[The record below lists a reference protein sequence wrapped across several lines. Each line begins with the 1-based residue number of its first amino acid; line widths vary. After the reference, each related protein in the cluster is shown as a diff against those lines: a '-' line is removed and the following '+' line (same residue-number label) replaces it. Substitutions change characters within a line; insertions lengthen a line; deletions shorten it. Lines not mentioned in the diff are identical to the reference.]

1 MTRVRTDPLI
11 AALTHPTR
19 QDAYQALSQRDEMS
33 TVQLQTALD
42 VDRYNLYHHL
52 KRLVKVGLIEN
63 HRDVG
68 RARWWRV
75 VKHVPLPSMGQAV
88 APTTSATMA
97 SSPLEELSKLTHVH
111 SIDLLDSRGQVGA
124 KQLVQKLAQEYNIE
138 LDLPWNFLPGKIILV
153 GTKKDDND

>member
-1 MTRVRTDPLI
+1 MSRVRTDPLV

-19 QDAYQALSQRDEMS
+19 QGAYQALSQRDEMS
-33 TVQLQTALD
+33 TVQLQEALN

-75 VKHVPLPSMGQAV
+75 VKHVSLPTMGGG
-88 APTTSATMA
+88 TTTQSTTT
-97 SSPLEELSKLTHVH
+97 PFDELSKLNHVH

-124 KQLVQKLAQEYNIE
+124 KQLVQKLAQEYNIPLE
-138 LDLPWNFLPGKIILV
+138 PWNSSRKNHPQHQRYTNEQIHRFA
-153 GTKKDDND
+153 

>member
-1 MTRVRTDPLI
+1 MSRVRTDPLV

-19 QDAYQALSQRDEMS
+19 QGAYQALSQRDEMS
-33 TVQLQTALD
+33 TVQLQEALN

-75 VKHVPLPSMGQAV
+75 VKHVSLPTMGGGTTTQS
-88 APTTSATMA
+88 TTS
-97 SSPLEELSKLTHVH
+97 PFDELSKLNHVH

-124 KQLVQKLAQEYNIE
+124 KQLVQKLAQEYNIP

-153 GTKKDDND
+153 GIKKDGDE

>member
-1 MTRVRTDPLI
+1 MSRVRTDPLV

-19 QDAYQALSQRDEMS
+19 QGAYQALSQRDEMS
-33 TVQLQTALD
+33 TVQLQQALN

-75 VKHVPLPSMGQAV
+75 IKHVPLPTMGGGS
-88 APTTSATMA
+88 TTQST
-97 SSPLEELSKLTHVH
+97 SSPFDELSKLNHVH
-111 SIDLLDSRGQVGA
+111 SIDLVDSRGQVGA
-124 KQLVQKLAQEYNIE
+124 KQLVQKLAQEYNIP

-153 GTKKDDND
+153 GIKKDGDE

>member
-1 MTRVRTDPLI
+1 MSRVRTDPLV

-19 QDAYQALSQRDEMS
+19 QGAYQALSQRDEMS
-33 TVQLQTALD
+33 TVQLQEALN

-75 VKHVPLPSMGQAV
+75 VKHVPLPTMGEGNATR
-88 APTTSATMA
+88 ATTS
-97 SSPLEELSKLTHVH
+97 PFDELSKLNHVH

-124 KQLVQKLAQEYNIE
+124 KQLVQKLAQEYNIP

-153 GTKKDDND
+153 GIKKDGDE

>member
-1 MTRVRTDPLI
+1 MSRVRTDPLV

-19 QDAYQALSQRDEMS
+19 QTAYQTLSQRDEMS
-33 TVQLQTALD
+33 TVQLQEALG

-75 VKHVPLPSMGQAV
+75 VKHVPLPSMGNTPV
-88 APTTSATMA
+88 TTSG
-97 SSPLEELSKLTHVH
+97 SPFDELSKLTHVH
-111 SIDLLDSRGQVGA
+111 SIDLIDSRGQVGA
-124 KQLVQKLAQEYNIE
+124 KQLVQKLAQEYNIS

-153 GTKKDDND
+153 GTKKNDE

>member
-1 MTRVRTDPLI
+1 MSRVRTDPLV

-19 QDAYQALSQRDEMS
+19 QGAYQALSQRDEMS
-33 TVQLQTALD
+33 TVQLQQALN

-75 VKHVPLPSMGQAV
+75 VKHVPLPTMGEGNATQA
-88 APTTSATMA
+88 TTS
-97 SSPLEELSKLTHVH
+97 PIDELSKLNHVH

-124 KQLVQKLAQEYNIE
+124 KQLVQKLAQEYNIPLE
-138 LDLPWNFLPGKIILV
+138 LPWNFLPGKIILV
-153 GTKKDDND
+153 GIKKDSDE

>member
-1 MTRVRTDPLI
+1 MV

-19 QDAYQALSQRDEMS
+19 QAAYQALSQSEEMS
-33 TVQLQTALD
+33 TIQLQTVLD

-68 RARWWRV
+68 RARWWRM
-75 VKHVPLPSMGQAV
+75 VKEVPLPSMGA
-88 APTTSATMA
+88 TTEEAS
-97 SSPLEELSKLTHVH
+97 SSPLDALSKLTHVH
-111 SIDLLDSRGQVGA
+111 SIDLVDSRGQVGA
-124 KQLVQKLAQEYNIE
+124 KQLVQKLAQEYNIP

-153 GTKKDDND
+153 GSKKDTDE

>member
-1 MTRVRTDPLI
+1 MSRVRTDPLV

-19 QDAYQALSQRDEMS
+19 QGAYQALSQRDEMS
-33 TVQLQTALD
+33 TVQLQEALN

-75 VKHVPLPSMGQAV
+75 VKHVSLPTMGGG
-88 APTTSATMA
+88 TTTQSTTT
-97 SSPLEELSKLTHVH
+97 PFDELSKLNHVH

-124 KQLVQKLAQEYNIE
+124 KQLVQKLAQEYNIP
-138 LDLPWNFLPGKIILV
+138 LDLPWNFLPGKIIIV
-153 GTKKDDND
+153 GIKKDGDE

>member
-1 MTRVRTDPLI
+1 MSRVRTDPLV

-19 QDAYQALSQRDEMS
+19 QGAYQALSQRDEMS
-33 TVQLQTALD
+33 TVQLQEALN
-42 VDRYNLYHHL
+42 VDRYNLYQYL

-75 VKHVPLPSMGQAV
+75 VKHVSLPTMGGGTTTQS
-88 APTTSATMA
+88 PT
-97 SSPLEELSKLTHVH
+97 SPFDELSKLNHVH

-124 KQLVQKLAQEYNIE
+124 KQLVQKLAQEYNIPLE
-138 LDLPWNFLPGKIILV
+138 LPWNFLPGKIILV
-153 GTKKDDND
+153 GIKKDGDE

>member
-19 QDAYQALSQRDEMS
+19 RQAYEVLLQVEEMS
-33 TVQLQTALD
+33 TVQLQD
-42 VDRYNLYHHL
+42 QVSVDRYNLYHHL

-75 VKHVPLPSMGQAV
+75 SKRVELPGMISEQSNQVIATG
-88 APTTSATMA
+88 SALDDIA
-97 SSPLEELSKLTHVH
+97 ALTQVH
-111 SIDLLDSRGQVGA
+111 SIDLVNSRGQVGA
-124 KQLVQKLAQEYNIE
+124 KQFVQQLAQEYNIPV
-138 LDLPWNFLPGKIILV
+138 DLP
-153 GTKKDDND
+153 

>member
-1 MTRVRTDPLI
+1 MSRVRTDPLV

-19 QDAYQALSQRDEMS
+19 QGAYQALSQRDEMS
-33 TVQLQTALD
+33 TVQLQQALN

-75 VKHVPLPSMGQAV
+75 VKHVPLPTMGGGNVTQA
-88 APTTSATMA
+88 TTS
-97 SSPLEELSKLTHVH
+97 PFDELSKLNHVH

-124 KQLVQKLAQEYNIE
+124 KQLVQKLAQEYNIP

-153 GTKKDDND
+153 GIKKDGDE

>member
-1 MTRVRTDPLI
+1 MSRVRTDPLV

-19 QDAYQALSQRDEMS
+19 QGAYQALSQRDEMS
-33 TVQLQTALD
+33 TVQLQEALN

-75 VKHVPLPSMGQAV
+75 VKHVSLPTMGGGTTTQS
-88 APTTSATMA
+88 TTS
-97 SSPLEELSKLTHVH
+97 PFDELSKLNHVH

-124 KQLVQKLAQEYNIE
+124 KQLVQKLAQEYNIPLE
-138 LDLPWNFLPGKIILV
+138 LPWNFLPGKIILV
-153 GTKKDDND
+153 GIKKDGDE

>member
-1 MTRVRTDPLI
+1 MSRVRTDPLV

-19 QDAYQALSQRDEMS
+19 QGAYQALSQRDEMS
-33 TVQLQTALD
+33 TVQLQQALN

-75 VKHVPLPSMGQAV
+75 IKHVPLPTMGGGS
-88 APTTSATMA
+88 TTQST
-97 SSPLEELSKLTHVH
+97 SSPFDELSKLNHVH
-111 SIDLLDSRGQVGA
+111 SIDLVDSRGQVGA
-124 KQLVQKLAQEYNIE
+124 KQLVQKLAQEYNIP

-153 GTKKDDND
+153 GIIKDDAE

>member
-1 MTRVRTDPLI
+1 MSRVRTDPLV

-19 QDAYQALSQRDEMS
+19 QCAYQALSQRDEMS
-33 TVQLQTALD
+33 TVQLQEALN

-75 VKHVPLPSMGQAV
+75 VKHVSLPTMGGG
-88 APTTSATMA
+88 TTTQSTTT
-97 SSPLEELSKLTHVH
+97 PFDELSKLNHVH

-124 KQLVQKLAQEYNIE
+124 KQLVQKLAQEYNIP

-153 GTKKDDND
+153 GIKKDGDE

>member
-1 MTRVRTDPLI
+1 MSRVRTDPLV

-19 QDAYQALSQRDEMS
+19 QGAYQALSQRDEMS
-33 TVQLQTALD
+33 TVQLQQALN

-75 VKHVPLPSMGQAV
+75 VKHVPLPTMGGGNATQA
-88 APTTSATMA
+88 TTS
-97 SSPLEELSKLTHVH
+97 PFDQLSKLNHVH

-124 KQLVQKLAQEYNIE
+124 KQLVQKLAQEYNIP
-138 LDLPWNFLPGKIILV
+138 LDLPWNVLPGKIILV
-153 GTKKDDND
+153 GIKKDGDE

>member
-1 MTRVRTDPLI
+1 MSRVRTDPLV

-19 QDAYQALSQRDEMS
+19 QGAYQALSQRDEMS
-33 TVQLQTALD
+33 TVQLQEALN

-75 VKHVPLPSMGQAV
+75 VKHVSLPTMGGGTATQS
-88 APTTSATMA
+88 TTS
-97 SSPLEELSKLTHVH
+97 PFDELSKLNHVH

-124 KQLVQKLAQEYNIE
+124 KQLVQKLAQEYNIP

-153 GTKKDDND
+153 GIKKDGDE

>member
-1 MTRVRTDPLI
+1 MSRVRTDPLV

-19 QDAYQALSQRDEMS
+19 QAAYQALSQSEEMS
-33 TVQLQTALD
+33 TVQLQAVLD

-68 RARWWRV
+68 RARWWRM
-75 VKHVPLPSMGQAV
+75 VKEVPLPSMGG
-88 APTTSATMA
+88 TTGEA
-97 SSPLEELSKLTHVH
+97 SPSPLDALSKLTHVH
-111 SIDLLDSRGQVGA
+111 SIDLVDSRGQVGA
-124 KQLVQKLAQEYNIE
+124 KQLVQKLAQEYNIP

-153 GTKKDDND
+153 GTKKDNDE

>member
-1 MTRVRTDPLI
+1 MSRVRTDPLV

-19 QDAYQALSQRDEMS
+19 QGAYQTLSQRDEMS
-33 TVQLQTALD
+33 TVQLQEALE

-75 VKHVPLPSMGQAV
+75 IK
-88 APTTSATMA
+88 
-97 SSPLEELSKLTHVH
+97 
-111 SIDLLDSRGQVGA
+111 QV
-124 KQLVQKLAQEYNIE
+124 VQKLAQEYKIP
-138 LDLPWNFLPGKIILV
+138 LDLPWNFLPGKLILV
-153 GTKKDDND
+153 GTKRDSDE

>member
-1 MTRVRTDPLI
+1 MSRVRTDPLV

-19 QDAYQALSQRDEMS
+19 QGAYQALSQRDEMS
-33 TVQLQTALD
+33 TVQLQEALN

-75 VKHVPLPSMGQAV
+75 VKHVSLPTMGGGTTTQS
-88 APTTSATMA
+88 PT
-97 SSPLEELSKLTHVH
+97 SPFDELSKLNHVH

-124 KQLVQKLAQEYNIE
+124 KQLVQKLAQEYNIPLE
-138 LDLPWNFLPGKIILV
+138 LPWNFLPGKIILV
-153 GTKKDDND
+153 GIKKDGDE

>member
-1 MTRVRTDPLI
+1 MSRVRTDPLV

-19 QDAYQALSQRDEMS
+19 QGAYQALSQRDEMS
-33 TVQLQTALD
+33 TVQLQEALN

-75 VKHVPLPSMGQAV
+75 VKHVSLPTMGGG
-88 APTTSATMA
+88 TTTQSTKT
-97 SSPLEELSKLTHVH
+97 PFDELSKLNHVH

-124 KQLVQKLAQEYNIE
+124 KQLVQKLAQEYNIP

-153 GTKKDDND
+153 GIKKDGDE

>member
-1 MTRVRTDPLI
+1 MSRVRTDPLV

-19 QDAYQALSQRDEMS
+19 QGAYQALSQRDEMS
-33 TVQLQTALD
+33 TVQLQQALN

-75 VKHVPLPSMGQAV
+75 VKHVSLPTMGGGNATQA
-88 APTTSATMA
+88 TTS
-97 SSPLEELSKLTHVH
+97 PFDELSKLNHVH
-111 SIDLLDSRGQVGA
+111 SIALLDSRGQVGA
-124 KQLVQKLAQEYNIE
+124 KQLVQKLAQEYNIP

-153 GTKKDDND
+153 GIKKDGDE

>member
-1 MTRVRTDPLI
+1 
-11 AALTHPTR
+11 
-19 QDAYQALSQRDEMS
+19 
-33 TVQLQTALD
+33 
-42 VDRYNLYHHL
+42 
-52 KRLVKVGLIEN
+52 LIEN

>member
-1 MTRVRTDPLI
+1 MV

-19 QDAYQALSQRDEMS
+19 QGAYRALSQSEEMS
-33 TVQLQTALD
+33 TVQLQAALN

-68 RARWWRV
+68 RARWWRM
-75 VKHVPLPSMGQAV
+75 VKEVPLPSMGT
-88 APTTSATMA
+88 TTSEGT

-111 SIDLLDSRGQVGA
+111 SIDLNDSRGQVGA
-124 KQLVQKLAQEYNIE
+124 KQLVQKLAQEYNIP

-153 GTKKDDND
+153 GTKKDDKE

>member
-1 MTRVRTDPLI
+1 MSRVRTDPLV

-19 QDAYQALSQRDEMS
+19 QGAYQALSQRDEMS
-33 TVQLQTALD
+33 TVQLQEALN

-75 VKHVPLPSMGQAV
+75 VKHVSLPTMGGG
-88 APTTSATMA
+88 TTTQSTTT
-97 SSPLEELSKLTHVH
+97 PFDELSKLNHVH

-124 KQLVQKLAQEYNIE
+124 KQLVQKLAQEYNIP

-153 GTKKDDND
+153 GIKKDGDE

>member
-1 MTRVRTDPLI
+1 MV

-19 QDAYQALSQRDEMS
+19 QGAYQALSRREEMS
-33 TVQLQTALD
+33 TVQLQSALD

-75 VKHVPLPSMGQAV
+75 IKNVPLPSMGGQPSA
-88 APTTSATMA
+88 APST
-97 SSPLEELSKLTHVH
+97 SSPFEELSKLTHVH
-111 SIDLLDSRGQVGA
+111 FIDLVDSRGQVGA

-138 LDLPWNFLPGKIILV
+138 LELPWNFLPGKIILV
-153 GTKKDDND
+153 GTKKDDED

>member
-1 MTRVRTDPLI
+1 MSRVRTDPLV

-19 QDAYQALSQRDEMS
+19 QGAYQALSQRDEMS
-33 TVQLQTALD
+33 TVQLQQALN

-75 VKHVPLPSMGQAV
+75 VKHVPLPTMGGGNATQA
-88 APTTSATMA
+88 TTS
-97 SSPLEELSKLTHVH
+97 PFDQLSKLNHVH

-124 KQLVQKLAQEYNIE
+124 KQLVQKLAQEYNIP

-153 GTKKDDND
+153 GIKKDADE

>member
-1 MTRVRTDPLI
+1 MSRVRTDPLV

-19 QDAYQALSQRDEMS
+19 QGAYQALSQRDEMS
-33 TVQLQTALD
+33 TVQLQQALN

-75 VKHVPLPSMGQAV
+75 VKHVPLPTMGGGNATQA
-88 APTTSATMA
+88 TN
-97 SSPLEELSKLTHVH
+97 SPFDQLSKLNHVH

-124 KQLVQKLAQEYNIE
+124 KQLVQKLAQEYNIP

-153 GTKKDDND
+153 GIKKDGDE

>member
-1 MTRVRTDPLI
+1 MSRVRTDPLV

-19 QDAYQALSQRDEMS
+19 QGAYQALSQRDEMS
-33 TVQLQTALD
+33 TVQLQEALN

-75 VKHVPLPSMGQAV
+75 VKHVSLPTMGGG
-88 APTTSATMA
+88 TTTQSTTT
-97 SSPLEELSKLTHVH
+97 PFDELSKLNHVH

-124 KQLVQKLAQEYNIE
+124 KQLVQKLAQEYNIPLE
-138 LDLPWNFLPGKIILV
+138 LPWNFLPGKIILV
-153 GTKKDDND
+153 GIKKDGDE

>member
-1 MTRVRTDPLI
+1 MSRVRTDPLV

-19 QDAYQALSQRDEMS
+19 QGAYQALSQRDEMS
-33 TVQLQTALD
+33 TVQLQQALN

-63 HRDVG
+63 QRDVG

-75 VKHVPLPSMGQAV
+75 IKHVPLPTMGGGS
-88 APTTSATMA
+88 TTQST
-97 SSPLEELSKLTHVH
+97 SSPIDELSKLNHVH
-111 SIDLLDSRGQVGA
+111 SIDLVDSRGQVGA
-124 KQLVQKLAQEYNIE
+124 KQLVQKLAQEYNIP

-153 GTKKDDND
+153 GIKKDDAE

>member
-1 MTRVRTDPLI
+1 MV

-19 QDAYQALSQRDEMS
+19 QGAYQALSQTAEMS
-33 TVQLQTALD
+33 TVQLQTALN

-68 RARWWRV
+68 RARWWRM
-75 VKHVPLPSMGQAV
+75 VKEVPLPSMH
-88 APTTSATMA
+88 APNAAEATTS
-97 SSPLEELSKLTHVH
+97 PLDELSKLTHVH
-111 SIDLLDSRGQVGA
+111 ALDLKDSRGQVGA
-124 KQLVQKLAQEYNIE
+124 KQLVQKLAQEYNIP

-153 GTKKDDND
+153 GTKKDDDE

>member
-1 MTRVRTDPLI
+1 MSRVRTDPLV

-19 QDAYQALSQRDEMS
+19 QGAYQALSQRDEMS
-33 TVQLQTALD
+33 TVQLQQALN

-75 VKHVPLPSMGQAV
+75 VKHVPLPTMGGGDATQA
-88 APTTSATMA
+88 TTS
-97 SSPLEELSKLTHVH
+97 PFDELSKLNHVH

-124 KQLVQKLAQEYNIE
+124 KQLVQKLAQEYNIPLE
-138 LDLPWNFLPGKIILV
+138 LPWNFLPGKIILV
-153 GTKKDDND
+153 GIKKDSDE

>member
-1 MTRVRTDPLI
+1 MSRVRTDPLV

-19 QDAYQALSQRDEMS
+19 QGAYQALSQRDEMS
-33 TVQLQTALD
+33 TVQLQQALN

-75 VKHVPLPSMGQAV
+75 VKHVPLPTMGEGNATQA
-88 APTTSATMA
+88 TTS
-97 SSPLEELSKLTHVH
+97 PFDQLSKLNHVH

-124 KQLVQKLAQEYNIE
+124 KQLVQKLAQEYNIP

-153 GTKKDDND
+153 GIKKDGDE

>member
-1 MTRVRTDPLI
+1 MSRVRTDPLV

-19 QDAYQALSQRDEMS
+19 QGAYQALSQRDEMS
-33 TVQLQTALD
+33 TVQLQQALN

-75 VKHVPLPSMGQAV
+75 IKHVPLPTMGGGS
-88 APTTSATMA
+88 TTQST
-97 SSPLEELSKLTHVH
+97 SSPFDELSKLNHVH
-111 SIDLLDSRGQVGA
+111 SIDLVDSRGQVGA
-124 KQLVQKLAQEYNIE
+124 KQLVQKLAQEYNIP

-153 GTKKDDND
+153 GIKKDDNE

>member
-1 MTRVRTDPLI
+1 MSRVRTDPLV

-19 QDAYQALSQRDEMS
+19 QGAYQTLSQRDEMS
-33 TVQLQTALD
+33 TVQLQEALE

-75 VKHVPLPSMGQAV
+75 IKQVPLPSMGGDV
-88 APTTSATMA
+88 AA
-97 SSPLEELSKLTHVH
+97 SGAASPLDALSKLPHVH
-111 SIDLLDSRGQVGA
+111 SIDLIDSRGQVGA
-124 KQLVQKLAQEYNIE
+124 KQLVQKLAQEYKIP
-138 LDLPWNFLPGKIILV
+138 LDLPWNFLPGKLILV
-153 GTKKDDND
+153 GTKRDSDE

>member
-1 MTRVRTDPLI
+1 MSRVRTDPLV

-19 QDAYQALSQRDEMS
+19 QGAYQALSQCDEMS
-33 TVQLQTALD
+33 TVQIQGILN

-75 VKHVPLPSMGQAV
+75 VKRVPLPSMGGAD
-88 APTTSATMA
+88 ASMAT
-97 SSPLEELSKLTHVH
+97 SPLDELSKLTHVH
-111 SIDLLDSRGQVGA
+111 SIDLTDSRGQVGA
-124 KQLVQKLAQEYNIE
+124 KQLVQKLAQEYNIP
-138 LDLPWNFLPGKIILV
+138 LDLPWNFLPVKIILV
-153 GTKKDDND
+153 GTKKKDDE